1 MSNVRE
7 ARWQSFKCALE
18 KFVKR
23 EGHANVPQ
31 KHCEGEYKLGQGVRH
46 VRSRGQFVKNRPER
60 RALLSDMGF
69 LWSKKGKKV
78 RKEDG
83 RWALFKKA
91 ITQFCEREKHCLVNI
106 KHVEK
111 VTLNDGT
118 TLNYNLGQQV
128 SEVRNTHQHVKGDTE
143 RKKWLTEL
151 GFVWILRGSAHDF
164 YEMKGGG
171 EEQGSTKPA
180 LKI

>member
-1 MSNVRE
+1 M
-7 ARWQSFKCALE
+7 
-18 KFVKR
+18 KR

-91 ITQFCEREKHCLVNI
+91 ITQFCEREKHCLVTI

-128 SEVRNTHQHVKGDTE
+128 SEVRLSHRYVKGDTE

-151 GFVWILRGSAHDF
+151 GFVWIVRGSENDF
-164 YEMKGGG
+164 FEIEEGG
-171 EEQGSTKPA
+171 EEQGIK
-180 LKI
+180 

>member
-1 MSNVRE
+1 M
-7 ARWQSFKCALE
+7 
-18 KFVKR
+18 KR

-69 LWSKKGKKV
+69 EWSKNVSKV

-83 RWALFKKA
+83 RWRLFKKA
-91 ITQFCEREKHCLVNI
+91 ITQFYEREKHCLVTI

-128 SEVRNTHQHVKGDTE
+128 SEVRLSHRYVKGDTE

-171 EEQGSTKPA
+171 EEQGCSTKP
-180 LKI
+180 LVKI